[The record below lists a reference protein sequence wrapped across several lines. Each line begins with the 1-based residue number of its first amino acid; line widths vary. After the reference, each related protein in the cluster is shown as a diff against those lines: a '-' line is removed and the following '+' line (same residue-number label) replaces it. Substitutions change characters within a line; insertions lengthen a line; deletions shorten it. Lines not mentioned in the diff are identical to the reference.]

1 MSGEDD
7 LGSPVRSYR
16 VRAFGKLHGTLTKLT
31 ERPTQLR
38 RDWSGLAAVAEAWA
52 VMAGGKK
59 LAGAKEGHLAS
70 EGEHGVRWGT
80 PGEALKA
87 RASMAEGEG
96 ARRTWPNAGASARAG
111 WANADM
117 PTRVEHVCAFILP
130 EFWHVWHSSEP
141 ALAMVSAQNLFSS
154 L

>member
-70 EGEHGVRWGT
+70 EGEHGVR
-80 PGEALKA
+80 
-87 RASMAEGEG
+87 
-96 ARRTWPNAGASARAG
+96 
-111 WANADM
+111 
-117 PTRVEHVCAFILP
+117 
-130 EFWHVWHSSEP
+130 
-141 ALAMVSAQNLFSS
+141 
-154 L
+154 